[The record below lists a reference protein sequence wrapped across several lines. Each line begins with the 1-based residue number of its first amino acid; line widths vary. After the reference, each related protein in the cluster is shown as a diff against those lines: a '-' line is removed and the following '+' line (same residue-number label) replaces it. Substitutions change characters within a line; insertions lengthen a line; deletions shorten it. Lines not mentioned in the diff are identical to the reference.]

1 MTNETHIWYA
11 MLCTESALDLFE
23 QWIGST
29 EPRAILNKV
38 KAYLTSQDAIDETI
52 CDRASEAALN
62 AHVLAN
68 SYRFVSSFRYPLFE
82 PMEAFIKNVADIAVA
97 VNFIVRCVVGRIS
110 VEKGVRGAMECVHRV
125 NLQNKIDFYNM
136 AEMAVKQGESKCY
149 VSENYT
155 ELR

>member
-1 MTNETHIWYA
+1 M
-11 MLCTESALDLFE
+11 S
-23 QWIGST
+23 
-29 EPRAILNKV
+29 
-38 KAYLTSQDAIDETI
+38 
-52 CDRASEAALN
+52 
-62 AHVLAN
+62 
-68 SYRFVSSFRYPLFE
+68 
-82 PMEAFIKNVADIAVA
+82 
-97 VNFIVRCVVGRIS
+97 FIVRCVVGRIS